1 MSYRCA
7 AAGVEEKVG
16 SVGSNR
22 RLVGDWPVAQ
32 SHANNGSHVG
42 LCAKHMDG
50 DPSGLSWK
58 PAEIQMK
65 HNIFPTGECLQ
76 LRILSVKTHRLLP
89 SLGDLLGSWGLHGGQ
104 KW

>member
-32 SHANNGSHVG
+32 RHADDGGHVSF
-42 LCAKHMDG
+42 CTKDVDG
-50 DPSGLSWK
+50 DPGGLACGEPKRTKLK
-58 PAEIQMK
+58 P
-65 HNIFPTGECLQ
+65 
-76 LRILSVKTHRLLP
+76 
-89 SLGDLLGSWGLHGGQ
+89 
-104 KW
+104 

>member
-22 RLVGDWPVAQ
+22 RLVGDWSVAQ
-32 SHANNGSHVG
+32 GHANNGSHVSFS
-42 LCAKHMDG
+42 AKHMDG

-58 PAEIQMK
+58 NSQNETQSIQ
-65 HNIFPTGECLQ
+65 TGEREFLQ
-76 LRILSVKTHRLLP
+76 LRVLSLKTHQLLP
-89 SLGDLLGSWGLHGGQ
+89 SRGDLLGSWGLRGGQ